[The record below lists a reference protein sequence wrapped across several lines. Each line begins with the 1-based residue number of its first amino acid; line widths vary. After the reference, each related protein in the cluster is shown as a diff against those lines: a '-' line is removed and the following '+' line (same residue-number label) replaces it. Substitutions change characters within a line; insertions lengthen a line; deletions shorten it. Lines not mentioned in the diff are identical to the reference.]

1 MDQNRTKAIFKQ
13 MAAHYDSPE
22 RKQVAAVIHEELE
35 QRLEQ
40 LAGRDLLLDY
50 GCGTGLMSL
59 PFAEHFSKL
68 LLVDIAEEML
78 EQVRDKCQD
87 LELSNVTLKTVP
99 EFQTVQEQ
107 ANAILVVQTLL
118 HVAQVEELLEQLAAH
133 LLPDGQIFLIDFLAH
148 ADIDHPLVHPGF
160 SQEELVSLCQ
170 QTGLELVEFSP
181 FYTADGLFMGQ
192 RATLFVAVLQ
202 HSN

>member
-78 EQVRDKCQD
+78 EQVRGKYQTMG
-87 LELSNVTLKTVP
+87 LSNVTLKTVP
-99 EFQTVQEQ
+99 EFQELQGQ

-148 ADIDHPLVHPGF
+148 EEIDHPLVHPGF

-170 QTGLELVEFSP
+170 QAGLKLVEFKP
-181 FYTADGLFMGQ
+181 FYTADGLFMGK

>member
-1 MDQNRTKAIFKQ
+1 M
-13 MAAHYDSPE
+13 H
-22 RKQVAAVIHEELE
+22 
-35 QRLEQ
+35 
-40 LAGRDLLLDY
+40 
-50 GCGTGLMSL
+50 
-59 PFAEHFSKL
+59 
-68 LLVDIAEEML
+68 
-78 EQVRDKCQD
+78 
-87 LELSNVTLKTVP
+87 
-99 EFQTVQEQ
+99 

-118 HVAQVEELLEQLAAH
+118 HVAQVEELLDQLAAH

>member
-78 EQVRDKCQD
+78 EQVRGKCQA
-87 LELSNVTLKTVP
+87 LELSNVALKTVP
-99 EFQTVQEQ
+99 EFQEGQEQ

-148 ADIDHPLVHPGF
+148 EEIDHPLVHPGF
-160 SQEELVSLCQ
+160 SQEELLSLCQ
-170 QTGLELVEFSP
+170 QAGLKLVEFKP
-181 FYTADGLFMGQ
+181 FYTADSLFMGK

>member
-78 EQVRDKCQD
+78 EQVRGKYQT
-87 LELSNVTLKTVP
+87 LGLSNVTLKTVP
-99 EFQTVQEQ
+99 EFQELQGQ

-148 ADIDHPLVHPGF
+148 EEIDHPLVHPGF

-170 QTGLELVEFSP
+170 QAGLKLVEFKP
-181 FYTADGLFMGQ
+181 FYTADGLFMGK

>member
-78 EQVRDKCQD
+78 EQVRGKYQT
-87 LELSNVTLKTVP
+87 LGLSNVTLKTVP
-99 EFQTVQEQ
+99 EFQELQGQ

-148 ADIDHPLVHPGF
+148 EEIDHPLVHPGF
-160 SQEELVSLCQ
+160 SQEELLSLCQ
-170 QTGLELVEFSP
+170 QAGLKLVEFKP
-181 FYTADGLFMGQ
+181 FYTADGLFMGK
-192 RATLFVAVLQ
+192 RATLFMAVLQ

>member
-78 EQVRDKCQD
+78 EQVRGKCQD
-87 LELSNVTLKTVP
+87 LELSNVALKTVP
-99 EFQTVQEQ
+99 EFQEGQEQ

-148 ADIDHPLVHPGF
+148 AEIDHPLVHPGF

-170 QTGLELVEFSP
+170 QAGLKLVEFKP
-181 FYTADGLFMGQ
+181 FYTADGLFMGK